1 MTRHITANPLETGT
15 DELERLALEECI
27 KRQRFDRQVS
37 VMVMPAGRCEMA
49 IQFARR
55 GAQVKVADRPENQRD
70 VEGRILAAG
79 LREEMQFVPCD
90 FPLSPEE
97 PPGEPFDI
105 IVARRGLCRMPY
117 DEAKKN
123 VRQLLQQ
130 LRIGGK
136 LYISILGLHSE
147 LSEGYASREQIINER
162 FGDLAPSLAKKYN
175 IHGPV
180 TLYTERNLFMLLLE
194 AGGSVLR
201 TLTTTYGN
209 VKGIAVR
216 V

>member
-37 VMVMPAGRCEMA
+37 VMVMPAGRCEIA
-49 IQFARR
+49 IQFARM

-79 LREEMQFVPCD
+79 LQEEMHFVPCD
-90 FPLSPEE
+90 FPRSPEE

-105 IVARRGLCRMPY
+105 IVARRGLCCMPY

-147 LSEGYASREQIINER
+147 LSEGYAAREQIINER
-162 FGDLAPSLAKKYN
+162 FGDLSPALAKKYN